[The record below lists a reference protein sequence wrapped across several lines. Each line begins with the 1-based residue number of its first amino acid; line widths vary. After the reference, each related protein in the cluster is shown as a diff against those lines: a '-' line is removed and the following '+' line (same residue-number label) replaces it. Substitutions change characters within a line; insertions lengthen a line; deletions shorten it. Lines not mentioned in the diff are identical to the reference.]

1 MLNNFQEKIK
11 LIHYNIQLW
20 KYHIKEPVQWTLW
33 YWILRCRSLYRYRI
47 FIYFVGV
54 SFILFLFG
62 IYRFIKE
69 HESLIVFIY
78 IIWFFSSLFYIEFI
92 RV

>member
-20 KYHIKEPVQWTLW
+20 KYHIKEPDQWTLW
-33 YWILRCRSLYRYRI
+33 YWILRSRSLYRFRI

-54 SFILFLFG
+54 IFILFLFG

-69 HESLIVFIY
+69 HESLI
-78 IIWFFSSLFYIEFI
+78 L
-92 RV
+92 

>member
-20 KYHIKEPVQWTLW
+20 KYHIKEPDQWTLW
-33 YWILRCRSLYRYRI
+33 YWILRSRSLYRFRI
-47 FIYFVGV
+47 
-54 SFILFLFG
+54 
-62 IYRFIKE
+62 
-69 HESLIVFIY
+69 FIY